1 MTALAAQLHLALVD
15 DHLAQEG
22 ARVADRLAVAL
33 ADPRGG
39 RGDLEEVAER
49 VAPARAGHAQRPGER
64 HEQRVLKLA
73 VTGEPGARFT
83 ALWNCCR
90 AHASLPRE
98 KCWNV
103 GAAGETA
110 GDQPGRAG
118 RRAGGRAHES
128 VTPGLLD
135 PFAIG
140 QVGVAMRG
148 AHLE

>member
-1 MTALAAQLHLALVD
+1 MTALAAKLHLALVD

-22 ARVADRLAVAL
+22 AWIADRLAVAL

-49 VAPARAGHAQRPGER
+49 VAPARTGHPQWPGER

-73 VTGEPGARFT
+73 VAGEPGARFT

-98 KCWNV
+98 KCW
-103 GAAGETA
+103 TA
-110 GDQPGRAG
+110 WGS
-118 RRAGGRAHES
+118 GGRSAAWA
-128 VTPGLLD
+128 V
-135 PFAIG
+135 
-140 QVGVAMRG
+140 VAAAART
-148 AHLE
+148 AR

>member
-1 MTALAAQLHLALVD
+1 MTALAAKLHLALVD

-49 VAPARAGHAQRPGER
+49 VAAARSGHPQRPGER

-90 AHASLPRE
+90 AHTSLPRE
-98 KCWNV
+98 KCWTASGGV
-103 GAAGETA
+103 GRSSS
-110 GDQPGRAG
+110 GRIG
-118 RRAGGRAHES
+118 RRADGRAHEP

-135 PFAIG
+135 PFA
-140 QVGVAMRG
+140 
-148 AHLE
+148 